1 MFRNVLDSGCA
12 QVPSPHELNRA
23 IAREGLFGRG
33 TEARKTTVLDRFY
46 LYLIFQLYLH
56 FHIEAE

>member
-33 TEARKTTVLDRFY
+33 TEARKTAVLDRFY